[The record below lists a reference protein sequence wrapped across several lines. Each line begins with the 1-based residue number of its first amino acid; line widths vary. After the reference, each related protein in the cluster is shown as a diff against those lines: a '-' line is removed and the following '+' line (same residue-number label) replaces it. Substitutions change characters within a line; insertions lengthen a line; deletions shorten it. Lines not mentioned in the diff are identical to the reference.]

1 MIQRSYPRSPQRED
15 LFTRQ
20 QEKPSNYEIHTPA
33 VLKSCRKS
41 SSPSPI
47 SSSRHGFPP
56 NKSSILQR
64 LISGPIRTELSS
76 TGNSVL
82 VYGYP
87 MKLRDEIL
95 EKFRKLGPIEE
106 IVFSEGN
113 WMTIIYENPAS
124 VNKALAY
131 NFTFISEGVM
141 IGVKIKG
148 SLEVR
153 AASQQ
158 NILSQTPQN
167 IPNSQYLVKTSR
179 ANRPFWSKFMEYVLN
194 YPID

>member
-1 MIQRSYPRSPQRED
+1 
-15 LFTRQ
+15 
-20 QEKPSNYEIHTPA
+20 
-33 VLKSCRKS
+33 
-41 SSPSPI
+41 
-47 SSSRHGFPP
+47 
-56 NKSSILQR
+56 
-64 LISGPIRTELSS
+64 
-76 TGNSVL
+76 
-82 VYGYP
+82 
-87 MKLRDEIL
+87 MKIRDEVL

-148 SLEVR
+148 SLEIR
-153 AASQQ
+153 ASQQ
-158 NILSQTPQN
+158 SIFSQTPQN
-167 IPNSQYLVKTSR
+167 IPTSQYLVKTSR
-179 ANRPFWSKFMEYVLN
+179 ANRPFLSKFIDYVFN